1 MRSGPEQ
8 PRRSAPVASGDNIG
22 AILKN
27 SPLNGLETRILLT
40 HALELSR
47 VELITRSERMLTAD
61 EAQRLSV
68 LFQRR
73 IDGEPIA
80 YIVGEREF
88 YGLSFHV
95 TPDVLIPRPE
105 TELLVELA
113 IERLPQ
119 NGRILDLGTG
129 SGAIA
134 VAIAHAR
141 PNATVMAVDISEP
154 ALSIARHNA
163 TRHGAQVI
171 FLHSDWYSTLAG
183 RQFDIIVANPPYIV
197 AGDTHLSQGDL
208 RFEPAGAL
216 TDYADGLS
224 ALRKIIIDAPRHLAP
239 GGWLLM
245 EHGYDQ
251 SPAVRGL
258 LAAQGFC
265 NTQSWRDLAGIERAT
280 GGTRQSKLAR

>member
-1 MRSGPEQ
+1 MRSVPEQ
-8 PRRSAPVASGDNIG
+8 PRRSAPVASGDSIG

-40 HALELSR
+40 HALGLSR

-154 ALSIARHNA
+154 ALDIARHNA

-171 FLHSDWYSTLAG
+171 FLHSDWYSALAG

-216 TDYADGLS
+216 TDYAD
-224 ALRKIIIDAPRHLAP
+224 
-239 GGWLLM
+239 
-245 EHGYDQ
+245 
-251 SPAVRGL
+251 
-258 LAAQGFC
+258 
-265 NTQSWRDLAGIERAT
+265 
-280 GGTRQSKLAR
+280 